1 MELNR
6 IKQTD
11 NKMLL
16 FMLGLVF
23 FSILAF
29 LSKRNDILQIA
40 EPFLILAILSYFFYK
55 YSKISLALFGFL
67 IFAIIGNISSLISIQ
82 TSGANVEEIAY
93 SLGYLCLIYEAIYRI
108 KKLNISV
115 VIGVYLIIVFVI
127 NAYFLFILY
136 SVLKETIVNN
146 LELTFVVVRIMSLL
160 LFSLFAFTLYL
171 SSESKQSI
179 LLLLM
184 SISLAFSDV
193 LYFVTEYYI
202 YYWLFEILSKALYLV
217 TFYCLYLYV
226 TNYKKLFI
234 RKRKLQQAQ

>member
-1 MELNR
+1 
-6 IKQTD
+6 
-11 NKMLL
+11 
-16 FMLGLVF
+16 
-23 FSILAF
+23 
-29 LSKRNDILQIA
+29 
-40 EPFLILAILSYFFYK
+40 
-55 YSKISLALFGFL
+55 
-67 IFAIIGNISSLISIQ
+67 
-82 TSGANVEEIAY
+82 
-93 SLGYLCLIYEAIYRI
+93 
-108 KKLNISV
+108 
-115 VIGVYLIIVFVI
+115 VI